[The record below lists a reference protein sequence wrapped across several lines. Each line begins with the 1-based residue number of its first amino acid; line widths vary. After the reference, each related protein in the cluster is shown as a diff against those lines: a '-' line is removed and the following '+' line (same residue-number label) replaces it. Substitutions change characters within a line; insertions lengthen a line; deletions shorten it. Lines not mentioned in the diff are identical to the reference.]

1 MGSDDDRLE
10 IEGELDALL
19 GDPDAELEARF
30 RELEGEP
37 DLAALK
43 ARAAAGG
50 GRVDP
55 AAGEDPL
62 AAMKAS
68 VQGRPAEAYVIVM
81 CPSCGGKNRAK
92 VARLRQEL
100 PRCGRCKADLAFTR

>member
-1 MGSDDDRLE
+1 MASDNDQLE

-19 GDPDAELEARF
+19 GDPEAELEARF

-37 DLAALK
+37 DLAELK
-43 ARAAAGG
+43 ARAAAAGG
-50 GRVDP
+50 H
-55 AAGEDPL
+55 AAPGPSEDPL
-62 AAMKAS
+62 ASMKAS
-68 VQGRPAEAYVIVM
+68 VQGRQAEHYLIVM